1 MAGRKPKPTMLKLV
15 TGNPGKRALPKHE
28 PQFRQGVGQPPE
40 TLDSVGMQCWKR
52 LSILLDRTGVLT
64 QPDELAL
71 ERMCDAYADVQ
82 ACKALIE
89 RDGRTYTT
97 IGTDG
102 NKLIKQNPAVG
113 QLRAADALFKS
124 YLVEFGLTPAARSK
138 VHAIPDDDA
147 GADPMARFFGKPPP
161 GA

>member
-1 MAGRKPKPTMLKLV
+1 MARPTKPTALKLV

-28 PQFRQGVGQPPE
+28 PRFKQGVGDPPE
-40 TLDSVGMQCWKR
+40 SLDSVGVQCWKR

-64 QPDELAL
+64 EPDEFAL
-71 ERMCDAYADVQ
+71 ERMCDTYADVQ

-97 IGTDG
+97 TGTDG
-102 NKLIKQNPAVG
+102 STLIKQNPAVG

-124 YLVEFGLTPAARSK
+124 YLTEFGLTPAARSK
-138 VHAIPDDDA
+138 VHATPADDA
-147 GADPMARFFGKPPP
+147 DADPMARFFALP
-161 GA
+161 